1 MAHAIPKIYYAVVS
15 TTGATTNLSD
25 TITSVGSLTGLTVGM
40 YVEGAG
46 IPANTQIIAIGVN
59 VQLNK
64 QATANGTVSLTFFN
78 RVVFEYPPIEAGGET
93 IDPKERQST
102 SISGKVQTSIDFV
115 EGKRSLNFSFL
126 SQDIYDALK
135 LFHTSHAYIG
145 RTFRYFDDQTL
156 GTYIEYELS
165 DLRFEGKKIA
175 PKGTGYVWQV
185 PLKFRRVL

>member
-1 MAHAIPKIYYAVVS
+1 MPHAIPKIYYAVV
-15 TTGATTNLSD
+15 TPTGTTTNLSD
-25 TITSVGSLTGLTVGM
+25 TITGLSSLTGITIGM

-46 IPANTQIIAIGVN
+46 IPANTQVIAVGVN

-64 QATANGTVSLTFFN
+64 QATANGSVTLTFFN
-78 RVVFEYPPIEAGGET
+78 RVVFDYPPIETSGET

-102 SISGKVQTSIDFV
+102 SISGRVQTSIDFV

-145 RTFRYFDDQTL
+145 RTFRYYDDQTL
-156 GTYIEYELS
+156 GTYLEYELS

-175 PKGTGYVWQV
+175 PKGSGYIWTV
-185 PLKFRRVL
+185 PLRFRRVL